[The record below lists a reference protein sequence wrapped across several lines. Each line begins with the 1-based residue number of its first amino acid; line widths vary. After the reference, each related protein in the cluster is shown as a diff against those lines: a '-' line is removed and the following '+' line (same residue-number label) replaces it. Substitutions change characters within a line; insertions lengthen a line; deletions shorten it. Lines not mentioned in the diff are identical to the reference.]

1 VSRHIAPMRGLALR
15 QEQTFDAKFD
25 DEFMK
30 ERCCPLKVRSAKSG
44 HVQCT
49 FGNVRFGS
57 NGFVGVLEIKFEFKF
72 CNVEVIGVAR

>member
-1 VSRHIAPMRGLALR
+1 MRGLALR
-15 QEQTFDAKFD
+15 QEKPFDAKFD

-49 FGNVRFGS
+49 FGNVH
-57 NGFVGVLEIKFEFKF
+57 
-72 CNVEVIGVAR
+72 NVDFIGVAR

>member
-1 VSRHIAPMRGLALR
+1 MRGLALR
-15 QEQTFDAKFD
+15 QEKPFDAKFD

-30 ERCCPLKVRSAKSG
+30 GGVAVPLKVRSAKSG